1 MGITAIALA
10 LMVLA
15 LVAGCLQW
23 SLLFHF
29 EEFYPVAEDGFSHAR
44 RVGLLFRTLTGLT
57 TVGILAVL
65 LLGFQQLVTSQS
77 L

>member
-1 MGITAIALA
+1 MGITAMALA

-23 SLLFHF
+23 TLLFHF

-44 RVGLLFRTLTGLT
+44 RVGLLFRALTGLI

-65 LLGFQQLVTSQS
+65 LLGFQQLVTS
-77 L
+77 